1 MGPVLSYSQLAYRI
15 LDKMKVP
22 LSPKEIWEEAKNDGC
37 ANQLPTVGD
46 KPWNSIKYAIQRD
59 INNDTRTHF
68 CKSHEEPEK
77 YSLKKYCISIKESRD
92 DSLPEKK
99 IIHEIHLHPVLS
111 TFVKFNNHFQCDIKT
126 IDEKSSKNKRSGL
139 NEWAHPDM
147 VGVAVQKDLHD
158 TTNSLQKALSQYSFR
173 LFSFE
178 LKLSLSI
185 GNLRSSYFQ
194 AVSNSSWANE
204 GYLVTLNIEE
214 NDSEFQN
221 EMTLLNNA
229 FGIGIIQLNIKEIF
243 SSKIIFPARFRENLD
258 WLIINKLVENNR
270 DFREFI
276 EDVTSLIK
284 NEIGKNRFDEVQD
297 VDDLE
302 NRFRLFFK
310 EEKA

>member
-1 MGPVLSYSQLAYRI
+1 MCPVLSYSQLAYHI
-15 LDKMKVP
+15 LDKIKIP
-22 LSPKEIWEEAKNDGC
+22 LTPKEIWEESLKDGS
-37 ANQLPTVGD
+37 ANQLPTKGE

-59 INNDTRTHF
+59 INDDTRTHF
-68 CKSHEEPEK
+68 CIIENDPNK
-77 YSLKKYCISIKESRD
+77 YSLKKFVFSSEERENEE
-92 DSLPEKK
+92 LPEKK
-99 IIHEIHLHPVLS
+99 VIHESDLHAILCA
-111 TFVKFNNHFQCDIKT
+111 FVKENNHFQCDIKT
-126 IDEKSSKNKRSGL
+126 IDEKRGRNKRSGL

-147 VGVAVQKDLHD
+147 VGVAVQKNLHN
-158 TTNSLQKALSQYSFR
+158 TTTKLQKELSEYSFR

-229 FGIGIIQLNIKEIF
+229 FGIGIIQLDIKEIF
-243 SSKIIFPARFRENLD
+243 NSKIIFPAKYRENLD

-276 EDVTSLIK
+276 DDVTSIIK
-284 NEIGKNRFDEVQD
+284 NEIGEKRFDEVQD
-297 VDDLE
+297 VDELE
-302 NRFRLFFK
+302 KRFRQFFK
-310 EEKA
+310 I